1 MDGRYLSVSGS
12 DKLSYPDEEDHKDS
26 PALPPLPSHPRRR
39 KDFNILYKQ
48 ARMVFKLMGP
58 ERYINNYIP

>member
-1 MDGRYLSVSGS
+1 MVVNYLSVSGS
-12 DKLSYPDEEDHKDS
+12 DKLSYPDEEDHKYR
-26 PALPPLPSHPRRR
+26 PALPPLPSPHLRRR

-58 ERYINNYIP
+58 